1 MEPCVV
7 VGWQCNGLPD
17 AIHCVQRVWTRC
29 LRPIVTRA
37 DYAASTVM
45 EGRVLLALLL
55 CFLVLV
61 GYQSIFL
68 PPPPTGTNS
77 PDTTSAVPPAAT
89 DMSPTEPPPPI
100 PLTAAPV
107 EPTTI
112 SESPSSVGADPI
124 LFEDILPL
132 EGADAEEN
140 IVVETEA
147 VRAVFSNRGAVLT
160 SWQLKQHTE
169 QESDEWVELIPRD
182 LPPHVAL
189 PFTLAF
195 DDPALSAR
203 ARDAL
208 FRTSRATRADAVTQ
222 NDRAEAV
229 SFVFEDS
236 SGFRIRKQ
244 FAFDPVA
251 HDYLFHVSVEA
262 TFGDQVLFPAL
273 QWGPA
278 LGGVESASSGIAY
291 RAGPRG
297 VLYGRVQEGGELS
310 DMDIERLDA
319 GDVVARPV
327 YSGQLRFAGVDNHYF
342 LAAAL
347 TDNPAMEVGYRA
359 VPLPPLQPEGTPR
372 DLMAFELRW
381 PDGVMSEV
389 PFFLGPKNFESLEQV
404 SPALIQAI
412 DFGWFGWI
420 VVPLHRSLSW
430 IYDSSGNWGWAII
443 ILTFLITVITFPL
456 NHTSIVAMRKMQE
469 VGPEIKA
476 IQERYA
482 HLKTTDPDK
491 AKMNQEVMAL
501 YRDRGVN
508 PAMGC
513 LPMLLT
519 MPVLFAFYSLLS
531 VAVEI
536 RGEPFIGWITDL
548 TLKDPFFITPL
559 LMGVSMVVQQKMT
572 PTQADPMQQKM
583 MMLMPVIFTGMFL
596 WAPSGLV
603 LYWLTSNVLR
613 IVQTKFTYRVIGSP
627 KVHHPRP
634 AAERRIKQRAKVAA
648 QTNPKKK

>member
-1 MEPCVV
+1 MVPFVV
-7 VGWQCNGLPD
+7 AGWQHNASRD
-17 AIHCVQRVWTRC
+17 ATHSVRVAWTKCR
-29 LRPIVTRA
+29 RPTVTRA
-37 DYAASTVM
+37 DNAASTVM
-45 EGRVLLALLL
+45 ESRVLLALLL

-68 PPPPTGTNS
+68 PPPPA
-77 PDTTSAVPPAAT
+77 DTTAAVPSRAT
-89 DMSPTEPPPPI
+89 DVSPTEPAPPI
-100 PLTAAPV
+100 PLTAARAGPG
-107 EPTTI
+107 T
-112 SESPSSVGADPI
+112 SAESPIGAGADPI

-132 EGADAEEN
+132 EAADAEEN

-169 QESDEWVELIPRD
+169 QESDVWVDLIPRD
-182 LPPHVAL
+182 LPPDVAL

-195 DDPALSAR
+195 DDPGLSAR

-208 FRTSRATRADAVTQ
+208 FRGSRSNSADAVSL
-222 NDRAEAV
+222 NDSAETV
-229 SFVFEDS
+229 NFIFEDS

-244 FAFDPVA
+244 FTFDPAA
-251 HDYLFHVSVEA
+251 HDYVFHVSVEA
-262 TFGDQVLFPAL
+262 TLGGQALFPAL

-278 LGGVESASSGIAY
+278 LGGVESASSGIGY

-297 VLYGRVQEGGELS
+297 VLYGRVQEDGVLGE
-310 DMDIERLDA
+310 MDIERLDA

-327 YSGQLRFAGVDNHYF
+327 YRGQLQFAGVDNHYF

-347 TDNPAMEVGYRA
+347 TDNLAMEVGYRA
-359 VPLPPLQPEGTPR
+359 VPLPPRQPDGPSR

-381 PDGVMSEV
+381 PDGVMEEV

-404 SPALIQAI
+404 APALIRAI

-430 IYDSSGNWGWAII
+430 IYDFSGNWGWAII
-443 ILTFLITVITFPL
+443 ILTFLITVVTFPL
-456 NHTSIVAMRKMQE
+456 NHTSIVSMRKMQE

-491 AKMNQEVMAL
+491 AKMNKEVMAL

-536 RGEPFIGWITDL
+536 RGEPFVGWITDL

-572 PTQADPMQQKM
+572 PSQADPIQQKM

-613 IVQTKFTYRVIGSP
+613 IAQTSFTYRVIGSP

-634 AAERRIKQRAKVAA
+634 PAERRIKQRAKVAT